1 MSNRPKSLVDL
12 VCPHGV
18 ERIDGFTAGYQAYQ
32 VLKAALELGL
42 FDWLAENGPGY
53 REEIT
58 TTLKLNGMITRSF
71 LQALVDEKYG
81 LTELAEVFLVRWS
94 PCYQGDLFLSIA
106 RPDSRWNNFKDTL
119 TAAKPP
125 QQEFDAVPTPD
136 FIKALAQRSL
146 RGELQAVTRSIIAW
160 QGFSLARTL
169 LDLGGGHGLY
179 AIALC
184 QVNPNLKAVVFDKPH
199 VIACTGEFIWQYG
212 LEDRVIVRGG
222 RCVFGRMGRR
232 L

>member
-18 ERIDGFTAGYQAYQ
+18 ERIDGLTAGYQAYQ

-71 LQALVDEKYG
+71 LQALVDFGFLTCQDEKYG
-81 LTELAEVFLVRWS
+81 LTELAEVFLVRRS

-106 RPDSRWNNFKDTL
+106 RPDSWWNNFKDTL
-119 TAAKPP
+119 IAAKPP

-136 FIKALAQRSL
+136 FIKEPWPSVPS
-146 RGELQAVTRSIIAW
+146 GESCRQS
-160 QGFSLARTL
+160 
-169 LDLGGGHGLY
+169 
-179 AIALC
+179 
-184 QVNPNLKAVVFDKPH
+184 PVV
-199 VIACTGEFIWQYG
+199 
-212 LEDRVIVRGG
+212 
-222 RCVFGRMGRR
+222 
-232 L
+232 